1 MKKFACIIV
10 AIVLLPIVALADIDL
25 SSMSYEELEELSQK
39 VTTEMMS
46 RSEWGGVKVPAG
58 IWTVGVDIPEGEYS
72 IRMCNEKQTGKVS
85 VWGKE
90 KDDYITNGGCVYPLV
105 FGYDYTVFGK
115 VVLKEGYIVDS
126 NIDTFFCP
134 PVKLGF

>member
-1 MKKFACIIV
+1 
-10 AIVLLPIVALADIDL
+10 
-25 SSMSYEELEELSQK
+25 
-39 VTTEMMS
+39 MS

-72 IRMCNEKQTGKVS
+72 IRMCNEEQTGKVS

-105 FGYDYTVFGK
+105 FGYDYTVFG
-115 VVLKEGYIVDS
+115 VVVEGMDV
-126 NIDTFFCP
+126 IDKIAAVRCGRGDRPIEDVVMKMT
-134 PVKLGF
+134 VLE